1 MKAAVIISLLLFLKF
16 RSLYILFIPVSL
28 ILISELI
35 DSDAIILKE
44 WRNGRISY
52 TLGFY
57 SFRNR
62 RKANENVLIV
72 GTSGKGKTNLMDL
85 LISKYF
91 DRFIVFN
98 FKKGD
103 LHLKLD
109 AKVVDISEYGP
120 FDKDSFVEAFMLTFQ
135 PRIIG
140 EVVSRYAGL
149 LIDLVN
155 RSEDWAT
162 LLRNLDES

>member
-1 MKAAVIISLLLFLKF
+1 
-16 RSLYILFIPVSL
+16 
-28 ILISELI
+28 
-35 DSDAIILKE
+35 
-44 WRNGRISY
+44 
-52 TLGFY
+52 LGFY

-103 LHLKLD
+103 LHLK
-109 AKVVDISEYGP
+109 ARCEK
-120 FDKDSFVEAFMLTFQ
+120 
-135 PRIIG
+135 
-140 EVVSRYAGL
+140 
-149 LIDLVN
+149 
-155 RSEDWAT
+155 
-162 LLRNLDES
+162 